1 MEMDEKLV
9 LVHTDS
15 KITIQLLQN
24 RKKHT
29 KLIERIRT
37 KVQEMEQ
44 CEWRVDFR
52 WIKAHAGHRG
62 NEMAD
67 KQEKEAAKK
76 KTRT

>member
-1 MEMDEKLV
+1 MAVLKALEYIQNMESDEKLV

-24 RKKHT
+24 KKKHT
-29 KLIERIRT
+29 NLIERIRT

-44 CEWRVDFR
+44 REWRVDFR

-62 NEMAD
+62 
-67 KQEKEAAKK
+67 K
-76 KTRT
+76 